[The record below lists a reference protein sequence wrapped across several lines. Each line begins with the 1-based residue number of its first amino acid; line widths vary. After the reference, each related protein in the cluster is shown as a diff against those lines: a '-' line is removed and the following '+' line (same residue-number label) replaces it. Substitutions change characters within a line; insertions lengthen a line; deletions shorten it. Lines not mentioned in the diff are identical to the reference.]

1 MICTILSSKALDKLN
16 DYYLA
21 LDEPNEKGDVDDEN
35 MVFWR
40 GYHDVEMPEDFLK
53 FGGTELAP
61 LSTTTDLD
69 VALAYAFRGELEH
82 ATLFR
87 FRIKHKQQRGSKI
100 SWLSGFPAEN
110 EYLQRP
116 MTTLAPFKVSDNDDS
131 SHSEAEAAVPYR
143 FNLVGKNIV
152 VLDVEVIRR

>member
-1 MICTILSSKALDKLN
+1 MICTILPSKALDML
-16 DYYLA
+16 
-21 LDEPNEKGDVDDEN
+21 NEKGDVDDEN

-69 VALAYAFRGELEH
+69 VALAYAFRGKLEH

-87 FRIKHKQQRGSKI
+87 FRLKNKQQRGAKI

-110 EYLQRP
+110 EYLLRP
-116 MTTLAPFKVSDNDDS
+116 MTTLAPCKVSDNDDS
-131 SHSEAEAAVPYR
+131 SHSEAAVPYQ
-143 FNLVGKNIV
+143 FELDGKHLL